1 VRRRYHRMRDGLRL
15 HDAADR
21 PVHGRDGPS
30 GVDIHVHTGVP
41 NVSGK
46 CARPSLTATAQA
58 GPTRR

>member
-1 VRRRYHRMRDGLRL
+1 MRDGLRL

-58 GPTRR
+58 GPTCR